1 MMNNQLKTFTDR
13 REAIALFNL
22 LRGRDPNQPWPLL
35 PIIAFIAPSGCGKSM
50 LINELTIIAALLVGL
65 QRITQIPVIQTLLQ
79 RLEKGACRRWF
90 LSHGSYSGLQTNAD
104 IRNVLIRLYMMS
116 SNCEPGKQGHEYL
129 EEY

>member
-50 LINELTIIAALLVGL
+50 LIDYLRSKHCCLPDGRAAIPYTYLDFTLADTPNSPLPFLVAL
-65 QRITQIPVIQTLLQ
+65 RNQLLQ
-79 RLEKGACRRWF
+79 HDDVHGKHLDF
-90 LSHGSYSGLQTNAD
+90 LLFVFVAPFA
-104 IRNVLIRLYMMS
+104 LAP
-116 SNCEPGKQGHEYL
+116 SN
-129 EEY
+129 